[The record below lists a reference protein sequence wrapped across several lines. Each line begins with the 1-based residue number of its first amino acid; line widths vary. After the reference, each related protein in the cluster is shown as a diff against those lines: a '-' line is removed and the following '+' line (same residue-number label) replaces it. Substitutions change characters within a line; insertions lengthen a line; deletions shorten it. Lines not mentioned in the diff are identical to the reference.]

1 LSAARRHE
9 ISTWLLGLS
18 ECAGRTAAAVCLIT
32 KTEAFVPDD
41 GRADYNAPTGTTT
54 ATATPDTRRLSY
66 NGRLDGTY
74 MIDGGTFQLP

>member
-1 LSAARRHE
+1 MRSLPGYWACPSVPDER
-9 ISTWLLGLS
+9 
-18 ECAGRTAAAVCLIT
+18 AAAVCLIT

-41 GRADYNAPTGTTT
+41 GRADYNGTTT